1 MIIGNTELE
10 SLCIGSEITGSG
22 GGGST
27 YPVKMVLKYYIKKGK
42 YPKVMNLKDV
52 PDSSLIL
59 AVAYVGSPLIMDERL
74 PQGNNLLSSIKTL
87 ENSIGQKTSAIIPLE
102 AGGVNSLIPLIAGIN
117 LGIPVINA
125 DGMGRALPEI
135 SMTTFSFNGVS
146 VAPLTV
152 SDDYGN
158 VVIAEELNENLS
170 DELARGIGLI
180 FGGGAWL
187 TAYPM
192 TGEEVKKFAI
202 EGTLSRNIGIGNI
215 FSLPVTAEDKIKKLK
230 ARFKA
235 KLIGEGYVKEI
246 FRYREG
252 KFAKGDLFIEFE
264 DGRFIKI
271 SFQNEYLIIRENEK
285 VIASVPEIISL
296 LDTHTLQPIDTEN
309 VSTEDEITVITIPP
323 PSELMTVK
331 ALRKIGPQAFEY
343 EI

>member
-1 MIIGNTELE
+1 MNIGEKELE

-27 YPVKMVLKYYIKKGK
+27 YPVKMVLKYYLENGK
-42 YPKVMNLKDV
+42 NPTFMKLKDV
-52 PDSSLIL
+52 PDSSLVL
-59 AVAYVGSPLIMDERL
+59 AVAYIGSPMIMDERL

-102 AGGVNSLIPLIAGIN
+102 SGGVNSLIPLIAGIN
-117 LGIPVINA
+117 SSTPVIDA
-125 DGMGRALPEI
+125 DGMGRAFPEI

-158 VVIAEELNENLS
+158 VVVAEELNENLS

-192 TGEEVKKFAI
+192 TGGEVKKFAI
-202 EGTLSRNIGIGNI
+202 EGTVSRNIEIGDV
-215 FSLPVTAEDKIKKLK
+215 FSLPIQAEDKIKKLRSRFR
-230 ARFKA
+230 AR
-235 KLIGEGYVKEI
+235 LIGEGYVREI

-252 KFAKGDLFIEFE
+252 KFAKGDLYIEFE

-271 SFQNEYLIIRENEK
+271 SFQNEYMLIRENKK

-309 VSTEDEITVITIPP
+309 VSADDEVTVLTIPP
-323 PSELMTVK
+323 PSELMTPK
-331 ALRKIGPQAFEY
+331 ALKKIGPQAFGY